1 MTEEPYQPYNLP
13 PWRRSYEATSPD
25 GRWHARVE
33 DAWEIY
39 MAGPTKGNLIIKNVF
54 QIPDCSPTFVWS
66 NDSQYLAVPQWKYW
80 FRRRER
86 LLILD
91 ANKKTIHA
99 SRSIYQ
105 LLILNDFVDGIL
117 TGIDSPVW
125 KPKEIKVS
133 VREALAKYKRIEQ
146 YSAADEHNSRR

>member
-1 MTEEPYQPYNLP
+1 
-13 PWRRSYEATSPD
+13 
-25 GRWHARVE
+25 
-33 DAWEIY
+33 
-39 MAGPTKGNLIIKNVF
+39 MAGPTKGILIIEGLF

-91 ANKKTIHA
+91 ANEKSIHA

-105 LLILNDFVDGIL
+105 LLILNDFDDGIL
-117 TGIDSPVW
+117 TGIDSSLW
-125 KPKEIKVS
+125 KPKQVKVS
-133 VREALAKYKRIEQ
+133 VCEALAKYKRIKQAHIEI
-146 YSAADEHNSRR
+146 

>member
-1 MTEEPYQPYNLP
+1 MTEDPNYPYNLP

-33 DAWEIY
+33 DTWEIY
-39 MAGPTKGNLIIKNVF
+39 MSGPTKGTLIIEGLF

-91 ANKKTIHA
+91 VSDETIYA
-99 SRSIYQ
+99 SRSIYP
-105 LLILNDFVDGIL
+105 LLILNDFDDGIL
-117 TGIDSPVW
+117 TGTDSPVW
-125 KPKEIKVS
+125 KPKEVKIS
-133 VREALAKYKRIEQ
+133 VHEALTEYKRIEQ
-146 YSAADEHNSRR
+146 SHIGIEK